1 MNDQEI
7 KNQEDKIT
15 NIVLLLNAVHPLLIQ
30 IKKEMKSID
39 VNFKQYK
46 LDSRPNFLVL
56 AQKRY
61 YQKNKEKINNKIKQK
76 YHKQTQLKQNNTID
90 NNNSITDNNNNM
102 S

>member
-39 VNFKQYK
+39 ANFKQYK

-61 YQKNKEKINNKIKQK
+61 YQKIKKKLITKLNKNIINKHN
-76 YHKQTQLKQNNTID
+76 
-90 NNNSITDNNNNM
+90 
-102 S
+102 